1 VSGVESV
8 NRSEQFAA
16 DVVASQRRLY
26 AYILTLLP
34 DPNDASDVL
43 QQTNMALWRDAERFE
58 PGTNFIGWAFRI
70 AYFKVLEY
78 RTKVQRERRRFR
90 DTLLEDLAQE
100 SEAYSLENEN
110 ARLSA
115 MMRCLESLPARQ
127 RELVRRRYTMGESVQ
142 SLAASSGQ
150 AANALANALFRI
162 RRALWNCVQRNLAME
177 ERP

>member
-1 VSGVESV
+1 VSGVESI

-58 PGTNFIGWAFRI
+58 PGTNFIGWAFRV

-115 MMRCLESLPARQ
+115 MMRCLESLPAKQ

-142 SLAASSGQ
+142 TLAASSGQ

-162 RRALWNCVQRNLAME
+162 RRALWNCIQRNLAME
-177 ERP
+177 EKF